1 MNVKIRDL
9 PEHEKPFEK
18 YKRQGILSLSDS
30 ELLALILRK
39 GTQSRN
45 CLELSTEVLRL
56 AGGLAGLCSLSES
69 ELCNIS
75 GIGPVKAAQLIG
87 ISELARRIA
96 KTKRSDEEPLDEA
109 RKIAEKYMEDMR
121 HLKEEH
127 VLLLLLDG
135 KFRLIKEITVGV
147 GSVNQSI
154 LRPREIFVNALK
166 NGAVHIILLHNHPS
180 GDPTPSRADIAVT
193 KKILQV
199 AALVGIPLE
208 DHIVIGD
215 CCYVSFRE
223 ENVIDFKVVNS

>member
-1 MNVKIRDL
+1 MNIKIRDL
-9 PEHEKPFEK
+9 PEYEKPFEK
-18 YKRQGILSLSDS
+18 YKKLGISSLSDN

-39 GTQSRN
+39 GTKSRN
-45 CLELSTEVLRL
+45 CIELSTEVLRL
-56 AGGLAGLCSLSES
+56 GVGLVGLCNLTEA
-69 ELCNIS
+69 ELCKIS

-96 KTKRSDEEPLDEA
+96 KTRRSDDEPLDEA
-109 RKIAEKYMEDMR
+109 KKIAEKYMEDMR

-127 VLLLLLDG
+127 VLLLLLDA
-135 KFRLIKEITVGV
+135 KFRLVKEITIGV

-154 LRPREIFVNALK
+154 LRPREIFVHALK

-199 AALVGIPLE
+199 AELVGIPLE

-215 CCYVSFRE
+215 CKYVSLRE
-223 ENVIDFKVVNS
+223 ENIIDFKM